1 MRVVAF
7 RPIIEKVEPTG
18 PTSCRDLAVV
28 SKDRSRSMSDR
39 FDEFTKHLGAQDD
52 RRGLLRAA
60 AAGSLGLLGLT
71 ALQDDATAGPLSA
84 ASNRDCRNNNDCGKN
99 QQCVKKGTKD
109 KKCKNNTKRC
119 KCKKK

>member
-1 MRVVAF
+1 
-7 RPIIEKVEPTG
+7 
-18 PTSCRDLAVV
+18 
-28 SKDRSRSMSDR
+28 MSDR
-39 FDEFTKHLGAQDD
+39 FDACARHLGAQDD

-109 KKCKNNTKRC
+109 GKCKNNTKRC